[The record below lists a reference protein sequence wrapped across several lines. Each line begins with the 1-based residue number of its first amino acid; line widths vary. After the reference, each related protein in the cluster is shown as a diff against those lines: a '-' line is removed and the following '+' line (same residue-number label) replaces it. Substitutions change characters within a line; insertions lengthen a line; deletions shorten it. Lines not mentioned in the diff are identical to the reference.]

1 MKVATLI
8 TVSVLLSL
16 PGFSARAESAW
27 ADPDMLAL
35 HWHPESAEEA
45 RRRTLALSAWL
56 EESGTDTGQ
65 WRQGLESRMVELER
79 MASQVKPSWAPAAD
93 GMLAWLVHAR
103 EQNVPAMPAVAAM
116 PTLHRVSDLLQSDQA
131 AGRLARMYASAALQA
146 PRTWQALHE
155 RISEDEERDA
165 DAEIAEFWAPLLF
178 GEQVDAGV
186 VSADESN
193 DILPGEMSVDALA
206 IAAETRAAWADYA
219 RLQARQ
225 VLTLAEAEGSNVREA
240 IIVQML
246 LDEALR
252 DWADER
258 ILSSVWKLFEGL
270 IRLATLDET
279 AGLAGTYQNRLNALA
294 ETELARLRK
303 VDTDLP
309 VVLAL
314 MEDAAAYLAADERGV
329 TAAMA
334 ELADAYARLAL
345 FASDIAYYLDQPV
358 REDIRNAIARCN
370 PDPLLVGPLPREVFD
385 DCLQQLTRLLIG
397 ELDREELTGGH
408 AGPFA
413 PEFLRREMGLVSWQ
427 RASYLDGHLNWRLET
442 GCDIPAWINVLEWS
456 ILMQYLVHWVPQR
469 PVFFGSGRWQDAMET
484 IANGAVA
491 NQRGRSA
498 WLDCMTGMG
507 SERRDP
513 VVRLLARQ
521 ERAHASLA
529 TAMEEAERQF
539 YAENT
544 RPGAD
549 INLDG
554 PAEQITAYRPDTMR
568 VTPCADM
575 ETCEARAEL
584 PVSRALLGLFPNA
597 YLLADQLGMGRL
609 QLCYGNVAW
618 VDRETRPAR
627 AGDERVANYY
637 GRLSFD
643 LVGSFV
649 VDDSQQVVFSQRLTA
664 EQTSHY
670 LFASSEPELLEIE
683 CPRSM
688 AGKTIASHLPED
700 RLGLVPNRLTY
711 FVSMPT
717 TPEAQLLAH
726 WDRGAEWRDWF
737 VTGGRVEQ
745 LEQVDGQ
752 ALAVEV
758 QARISS
764 LISRRERM
772 LAGRMLNPLSAG
784 DVDPLSLAMA
794 EVVENSALMRRL
806 LEIHYPRVL
815 RHHDGLRGLM
825 NGEAGLLNRDRVRQ
839 LRDAGVPMA
848 QVPIL
853 GRARIEQMR
862 EQWQALPLIVRE
874 SGQSAPE
881 MDYALEQ
888 LDALIWIS
896 RLLAVG
902 VVSLEV
908 Q

>member
-1 MKVATLI
+1 MKTATLI
-8 TVSVLLSL
+8 TISVLLL
-16 PGFSARAESAW
+16 VPGFAARAESTW

-56 EESGTDTGQ
+56 EEPGTDIGQ
-65 WRQGLESRMVELER
+65 WRQGLESRMVALER
-79 MASQVKPSWAPAAD
+79 KAGQVRPSWAPAAD

-103 EQNVPAMPAVAAM
+103 DQSLPGLAAVATM
-116 PTLHRVSDLLQSDQA
+116 PSLLRVSELLQGEQA
-131 AGRLARMYASAALQA
+131 AGRLARMYASAAVQA
-146 PRTWQALHE
+146 PRIWQALHQ
-155 RISEDEERDA
+155 RIDEEEGRDA

-178 GEQVDAGV
+178 SPPEATADMAAQEQDDDLVGV
-186 VSADESN
+186 EPADGLVT
-193 DILPGEMSVDALA
+193 D
-206 IAAETRAAWADYA
+206 ETRAAWNEYA
-219 RLQARQ
+219 HHQGRQ
-225 VLTLAEAEGSNVREA
+225 VLRLADTRSSSAREA
-240 IIVQML
+240 IIVRML
-246 LDEALR
+246 LDESMR
-252 DWADER
+252 EWADER
-258 ILSSVWKLFEGL
+258 VLSSVWKLFEGL
-270 IRLATLDET
+270 IRLATLDDTVELAT
-279 AGLAGTYQNRLNALA
+279 AYQSWLNALA
-294 ETELARLRK
+294 ETEYPRLRR

-314 MEDAAAYLAADERGV
+314 MEDAAAYLAAEEPGL
-329 TAAMA
+329 TAAMT

-345 FASDIAYYLDQPV
+345 FASDIAFYLDQPV

-370 PDPLLVGPLPREVFD
+370 PDPLLIGPLPREVFD

-408 AGPFA
+408 SGPFA

-442 GCDIPAWINVLEWS
+442 GCDIPPWINVLEWS

-469 PVFFGSGRWQDAMET
+469 PVFFGSGRWQNAMET
-484 IANGAVA
+484 IAGLART
-491 NQRGRSA
+491 NQQGRTA

-513 VVRLLARQ
+513 VIRLLTRQ

-529 TAMEEAERQF
+529 VALENAERQF

-544 RPGAD
+544 RAGAD

-568 VTPCADM
+568 VVPCAEL
-575 ETCEARAEL
+575 ETCEARTEL

-618 VDRETRPAR
+618 VDREARPAR
-627 AGDERVANYY
+627 AGDERVANYH

-643 LVGSFV
+643 IVGSFEIEG
-649 VDDSQQVVFSQRLTA
+649 SQQVVFSQRLTA
-664 EQTSHY
+664 EQTNHY
-670 LFASSEPELLEIE
+670 LFASSEPELLEVD
-683 CPRSM
+683 CPRAM

-717 TPEAQLLAH
+717 TPEAQLVAN

-745 LEQVDGQ
+745 LEQGDGQ

-764 LISRRERM
+764 LVSRRERL
-772 LAGRMLNPLSAG
+772 LAGRMLNPLSVG
-784 DVDPLSLAMA
+784 EVDPLSLAMA
-794 EVVENSALMRRL
+794 DVVENSALMRRL

-815 RHHDGLRGLM
+815 RHHDELRGLM
-825 NGEAGLLNRDRVRQ
+825 SGESGLINRDRVRQ

-853 GRARIEQMR
+853 GRARIEQLR
-862 EQWQALPLIVRE
+862 EQWQTLPLSVRE
-874 SGQSAPE
+874 FGQTSPE

-888 LDALIWIS
+888 LDHLIWVS
-896 RLLAVG
+896 RLWTAG
-902 VVSLEV
+902 AESPAGP
-908 Q
+908 

>member
-1 MKVATLI
+1 MKTATLI
-8 TVSVLLSL
+8 TVSVLLFL
-16 PGFSARAESAW
+16 PGLSARAELAW

-56 EESGTDTGQ
+56 EESGTDTSQ
-65 WRQGLESRMVELER
+65 WRQGLESRMVALER
-79 MASQVKPSWAPAAD
+79 MAGQVKPSWAPAAD

-103 EQNVPAMPAVAAM
+103 EQNLPVMPAVAAM
-116 PTLHRVSDLLQSDQA
+116 PTMHRVSELLQRDQA

-146 PRTWQALHE
+146 PGTWQALHE
-155 RISEDEERDA
+155 RISEDEARDA
-165 DAEIAEFWAPLLF
+165 DAEIAEFWAPLMF
-178 GEQVDAGV
+178 NEPAGEA
-186 VSADESN
+186 SADE
-193 DILPGEMSVDALA
+193 LA
-206 IAAETRAAWADYA
+206 TTVEVRAAWNEYA
-219 RLQARQ
+219 RNQARQ
-225 VLTLAEAEGSNVREA
+225 VLILAEADSSNAREA
-240 IIVQML
+240 IIVRML
-246 LDEALR
+246 LDESLQE
-252 DWADER
+252 WADGR
-258 ILSSVWKLFEGL
+258 VLSSVWKLFEGL
-270 IRLATLDET
+270 VRLATLDET
-279 AGLAGTYQNRLNALA
+279 AELAGAYQHRLNALA
-294 ETELARLRK
+294 ETELTRVRQ

-314 MEDAAAYLAADERGV
+314 MEDAAAYLAAEERGE
-329 TAAMA
+329 TAAIA

-345 FASDIAYYLDQPV
+345 FSSDVAFYLDQPV

-370 PDPLLVGPLPREVFD
+370 PYPALVGPMPREVFD
-385 DCLQQLTRLLIG
+385 ECLQQLTHLLIG

-408 AGPFA
+408 SGPFA

-469 PVFFGSGRWQDAMET
+469 PVFFGTGRWQDAMET

-513 VVRLLARQ
+513 LIRLLVRQ

-529 TAMEEAERQF
+529 TALEEAQRQF

-554 PAEQITAYRPDTMR
+554 TAEQVTAYRPDTMR

-618 VDRETRPAR
+618 VDREARPAR
-627 AGDERVANYY
+627 AGDERVANYH

-649 VDDSQQVVFSQRLTA
+649 IEDSQQVVFSQRLTA
-664 EQTSHY
+664 EQSSHY
-670 LFASSEPELLEIE
+670 LFASSEPELLDVD

-688 AGKTIASHLPED
+688 AGKTIASHLPDD

-717 TPEAQLLAH
+717 TPEAQLLGN

-745 LEQVDGQ
+745 LEQRDGQ

-758 QARISS
+758 QARIAT
-764 LISRRERM
+764 LISRRERL

-784 DVDPLSLAMA
+784 DVDSLSMAMA
-794 EVVENSALMRRL
+794 DVVENSALMRRL

-815 RHHDGLRGLM
+815 RHHDELRGLM
-825 NGEAGLLNRDRVRQ
+825 NGESGLLNRDRVRQ
-839 LRDAGVPMA
+839 LRDAGVPMG

-853 GRARIEQMR
+853 GRARLEQIR
-862 EQWQALPLIVRE
+862 EQWLALPLSVRE
-874 SGQSAPE
+874 SGQTAPE

-888 LDALIWIS
+888 LDALLWIS
-896 RLLAVG
+896 RLWSVG
-902 VVSLEV
+902 GESPAGP
-908 Q
+908 